1 MKSLT
6 LSQAIEAFLLE
17 KEGQRLSPNTSA
29 EYRVSFRKLQKY
41 LGDPDFATI
50 TLDQMRGFMAE
61 LAKPS
66 EPAGIAPRPAKVLSN
81 KTVRTYEMT
90 ADGIYRFGFTVHVS
104 LGQATDFSYQ
114 IKADLHNPQLTVPA
128 SLVVDEG
135 GTVALQAQAED
146 AAGGVVDID
155 WDLDNDGDYE
165 TTDEQTTFSAAGI
178 DGPAAMTIGVR
189 AKDVA
194 GRITAANTTVSV
206 LNVALTVAIDA
217 VTNANEGDVISLG
230 SSVADAGDAE
240 HLTYDWRVTSYGV
253 EVATSDQA
261 YFTLTAADSGPF
273 DVSLTV
279 AEVGGG
285 QGTATHTIYV
295 ANVAPTPSITGAPAT
310 NSEGAAINL
319 TASATDPNSA
329 DQAAGFSYSWTVTRG
344 MDNLATG
351 TEDTFSFTPEDDGS
365 YSVTLEALDKDGDT
379 GSVTQDISVDN
390 VAPTLSNLAVSSATV
405 DEGGSVTLTG
415 DVGDAGTADSLSIE
429 IDWGDGSAAETVSLP
444 AGSSF
449 FNVIHTYA
457 DDNPTG
463 TASDTTRSR

>member
-1 MKSLT
+1 M
-6 LSQAIEAFLLE
+6 
-17 KEGQRLSPNTSA
+17 
-29 EYRVSFRKLQKY
+29 
-41 LGDPDFATI
+41 
-50 TLDQMRGFMAE
+50 
-61 LAKPS
+61 
-66 EPAGIAPRPAKVLSN
+66 
-81 KTVRTYEMT
+81 
-90 ADGIYRFGFTVHVS
+90 
-104 LGQATDFSYQ
+104 
-114 IKADLHNPQLTVPA
+114 
-128 SLVVDEG
+128 
-135 GTVALQAQAED
+135 
-146 AAGGVVDID
+146 
-155 WDLDNDGDYE
+155 
-165 TTDEQTTFSAAGI
+165 
-178 DGPAAMTIGVR
+178 
-189 AKDVA
+189 
-194 GRITAANTTVSV
+194 
-206 LNVALTVAIDA
+206 
-217 VTNANEGDVISLG
+217 ISLG

-379 GSVTQDISVDN
+379 GSVTQDISTAHEWLVVN
-390 VAPTLSNLAVSSATV
+390 Q
-405 DEGGSVTLTG
+405 GGTNAQFKGSGLING
-415 DVGDAGTADSLSIE
+415 AADPNGNAFKFML
-429 IDWGDGSAAETVSLP
+429 WAGDGSPDTFRIRIWWE
-444 AGSSF
+444 
-449 FNVIHTYA
+449 A
-457 DDNPTG
+457 DDVETDVYDNGVEQAIGAGNIVVHT
-463 TASDTTRSR
+463 SK